1 MVKGAIIISRPE
13 NINNCEMRKVA
24 LPSYSRNISGAT
36 TRTDPA
42 AQATAFLFKRKKRK
56 MRSSDTESTHVV
68 YKWREKKF
76 TGEAMKTHTH
86 TGDHCMDAAVQFTII
101 IIRQAI

>member
-1 MVKGAIIISRPE
+1 
-13 NINNCEMRKVA
+13 
-24 LPSYSRNISGAT
+24 
-36 TRTDPA
+36 
-42 AQATAFLFKRKKRK
+42 

-86 TGDHCMDAAVQFTII
+86 TGDHWDAAVQFTII
-101 IIRQAI
+101 IISQAIWFGNQGPWVDEP